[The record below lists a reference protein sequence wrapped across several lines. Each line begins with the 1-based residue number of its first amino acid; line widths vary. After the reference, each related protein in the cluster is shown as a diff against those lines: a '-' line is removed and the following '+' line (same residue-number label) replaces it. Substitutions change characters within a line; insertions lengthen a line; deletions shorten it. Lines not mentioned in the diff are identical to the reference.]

1 VPELPEVETIKQE
14 LLPHV
19 SGKRITGV
27 ELFWEGMLRQPSP
40 KEFQSRIRGQKIT
53 GITRRG
59 KYLVFSLQ
67 NGEWLIIHLKM
78 SGALLAGRGLSPRF
92 TRAVFH
98 LDDGSD
104 IYFCDP
110 RKFGKIQLVKDKDT
124 VMGKLGIEPLE
135 DDFTPEVLQKLL
147 KKRKTPVKAML
158 LEQGLIAGI
167 GNMYA
172 DEALF
177 NAAINP
183 LRVANSL
190 STDEIKRLH
199 KSIKEVLQTAIK
211 RKGAS
216 ISNYYRPGG
225 EKGSAHNHFRVA
237 HRKGEECPVCGT
249 PLERISIRQRGSCF
263 CPVCQ
268 Q

>member
-1 VPELPEVETIKQE
+1 MPELPEVETIKNE
-14 LLPHV
+14 LLPYV
-19 SGKRITGV
+19 AGKKITGV
-27 ELFWEGMLRQPSP
+27 DLFWEKMLRQPSP
-40 KEFQSRIRGQKIT
+40 DEFQTRIKGQKIN
-53 GITRRG
+53 GISRRG
-59 KYLVFSLQ
+59 KYLVFELES
-67 NGEWLIIHLKM
+67 GDWLLIHLRM

-110 RKFGKIQLVKDKDT
+110 RKFGRIQLVRDKNS
-124 VMGKLGIEPLE
+124 VLGKLGVEPLE
-135 DDFTPEVLQKLL
+135 KAFTAEVLGKLL
-147 KKRKTPVKAML
+147 GKRKAPLKAVL

-177 NAAINP
+177 DAAINP
-183 LRVANSL
+183 LRAAESL
-190 STDEIKRLH
+190 SAAEIKRLH
-199 KSIKEVLQTAIK
+199 RAIRAVLKAAIES
-211 RKGAS
+211 KGAS

-237 HRKGEECPVCGT
+237 HRKGENCPVCGT
-249 PLERISIRQRGSCF
+249 ALERIPVRQRGSCF
-263 CPVCQ
+263 CPKCQ
-268 Q
+268 K

>member
-1 VPELPEVETIKQE
+1 MPELPEVETIKNE
-14 LLPHV
+14 LLPYV
-19 SGKRITGV
+19 AGKKITGV
-27 ELFWEGMLRQPSP
+27 DLFWEKMLRQPSP
-40 KEFQSRIRGQKIT
+40 DEFQTRIKGQKIN
-53 GITRRG
+53 GISRRG
-59 KYLVFSLQ
+59 KYLVFELES
-67 NGEWLIIHLKM
+67 GDWLLIHLRM

-110 RKFGKIQLVKDKDT
+110 RKFGRIQLVRDKNS
-124 VMGKLGIEPLE
+124 VLGKLGVEPLE
-135 DDFTPEVLQKLL
+135 KAFTAEVLGKLL
-147 KKRKTPVKAML
+147 GKRKAPLKAVL

-177 NAAINP
+177 DAAINP
-183 LRVANSL
+183 LRVAESL
-190 STDEIKRLH
+190 STAEIKRLH
-199 KSIKEVLQTAIK
+199 RAIRAVLKTAIES
-211 RKGAS
+211 KGAS

-237 HRKGEECPVCGT
+237 HRKGKECPICGT
-249 PLERISIRQRGSCF
+249 PLERIPIRQRGSCY
-263 CPVCQ
+263 CPKCQ
-268 Q
+268 K